1 MPDVPIASME
11 EGLVVSAVEPKR
23 SGQVKF
29 SRKFG
34 ARYARVL
41 YILGIVS
48 MFVVA
53 AGADRKFK

>member
-1 MPDVPIASME
+1 MPDSVNAPKE
-11 EGLVVSAVEPKR
+11 EKLVFSAVEPKER
-23 SGQVKF
+23 FMKF

-41 YILGIVS
+41 YILGIVA